1 MMKKLSVIAI
11 ATLLVISSVGCNKS
25 EKDSSLKSEASQTA
39 TSSTEKAVDI
49 SGVKSFSFKDESK
62 IWEGANSGAIKS
74 GFENTTETSITNK
87 EQAIAQAEKEGQTNI
102 KYDNAEV
109 FYDTSAKMWKVHFS
123 NDSYEGGPAIIMD
136 EKGITKY
143 ILLGQ

>member
-11 ATLLVISSVGCNKS
+11 VALLVFSSVGCNKS
-25 EKDSSLKSEASQTA
+25 EKDSSLKSETSQTT
-39 TSSTEKAVDI
+39 TSSTEKSVDI

-62 IWEGANSGAIKS
+62 IWEGASGAIKS

-87 EQAIAQAEKEGQTNI
+87 EQAIAQAEKEGQAKVN
-102 KYDNAEV
+102 YDNAEV
-109 FYDTSAKMWKVHFS
+109 FYDSSAKMWMVHFS
-123 NDSYEGGPAIIMD
+123 SDSYEAGPAIIMD